1 MSLKHRPAMFL
12 DVRSTYREPLTR
24 TSPSGYH
31 VALSTLS
38 LLAGMAVLIALSAQI
53 TEQILASVFV
63 PEHYFSY
70 FTIQTSLINI
80 GVLVLSGIQ
89 GFQTPHD
96 SARWTAIR
104 AHIVAYAVITA
115 VVYNVL
121 LRDIPAAPDSAGLP
135 QWPNEITHV
144 WIPAYL
150 LVDWLVNPH
159 RTRLTWKASAVGVLF
174 PLAWVT
180 GSLLRGYLTDWYPY
194 AFMNPTGELGVPG
207 VLAHLG
213 VIALL
218 IIFSLVATGLINK
231 IHRNLRSDEPLL
243 R

>member
-1 MSLKHRPAMFL
+1 MNLKHRPAMFW
-12 DVRSTYREPLTR
+12 DVRDTYREPLTR
-24 TSPSGYH
+24 TSPSGYR

-38 LLAGMAVLIALSAQI
+38 LLAGVAVLIALSAQI

-70 FTIQTSLINI
+70 FSIQTSLINI
-80 GVLVLSGIQ
+80 GVLILSGMQ
-89 GFQTPHD
+89 GFQSPRD
-96 SARWTAIR
+96 STRWTAIR
-104 AHIVAYAVITA
+104 AHIVAYAVITG

-121 LRDIPAAPDSAGLP
+121 LRAIPPAPDSAGLP
-135 QWPNEITHV
+135 QWPNEIIHV

-159 RTRLTWKASAVGVLF
+159 RTRLTLKASAVGVLF